1 MVAANLFDHPGLIL
15 IIVAVTL
22 IRWLAQK
29 AKSGNQNTQPPA
41 PPSRPIPRG
50 GESQTEE
57 ERIRKFLE
65 ALGQPPGSTPPKVAP
80 RRREV
85 QPRIFPKVP
94 PLTTAPPPLSQSPAT
109 RPSMPPPP
117 MEVAP
122 FKPAIAPEGDFE
134 VHEVARQISSEPVPE
149 IRRELSSRQN
159 LRAKFAT
166 RSDLRDAIVLRE
178 IFGPPRSVQPLDSL
192 LGF

>member
-1 MVAANLFDHPGLIL
+1 MATSIFDHPGLIL

-29 AKSGNQNTQPPA
+29 AKTTQTPKPDA

-57 ERIRKFLE
+57 ERVRKFLE
-65 ALGQPPGSTPPKVAP
+65 ALGQPPGSMPPKVAT

-85 QPRIFPKVP
+85 QPRIFPLP
-94 PLTTAPPPLSQSPAT
+94 PLTTAPPPLSQPSAT
-109 RPSMPPPP
+109 RPSMPPPLP
-117 MEVAP
+117 LKVTP
-122 FKPAIAPEGDFE
+122 FKPATALEGGFE
-134 VHEVARQISSEPVPE
+134 VHEVARQTSSEPVPE

-159 LRAKFAT
+159 LRVNLT
-166 RSDLRDAIVLRE
+166 TSSGLRDAIVLRE
-178 IFGPPRSVQPLDSL
+178 IFGPPRSVQPVDFL

>member
-1 MVAANLFDHPGLIL
+1 MLAANLFDHPGLIL

-29 AKSGNQNTQPPA
+29 AKTTQTPKPEA

-57 ERIRKFLE
+57 ERVRKFLE
-65 ALGQPPGSTPPKVAP
+65 ALGQPPGSTPPKVAT
-80 RRREV
+80 RRQAV
-85 QPRIFPKVP
+85 QPRIFPKLP
-94 PLTTAPPPLSQSPAT
+94 PLTTAPPPLSQPSAT
-109 RPSMPPPP
+109 RPSMPPPLP
-117 MEVAP
+117 LEVTP
-122 FKPAIAPEGDFE
+122 FKPATAQEGGFE
-134 VHEVARQISSEPVPE
+134 VHEVARQTSSEPVPE

-159 LRAKFAT
+159 LRVNLT
-166 RSDLRDAIVLRE
+166 TSSGLRDAIVLRE

>member
-1 MVAANLFDHPGLIL
+1 MVASIFDHPGLIL

-29 AKSGNQNTQPPA
+29 AKTTQTPKPDA

-57 ERIRKFLE
+57 ERVRKFLE
-65 ALGQPPGSTPPKVAP
+65 ALGQPPGSTPPKIAP

-85 QPRIFPKVP
+85 QPMIFTLP
-94 PLTTAPPPLSQSPAT
+94 PLTTAPPPLSQPSAA

-117 MEVAP
+117 LPMEVTP
-122 FKPAIAPEGDFE
+122 FQPATAQEANFE
-134 VHEVARQISSEPVPE
+134 VHEVARQTSSEPVPE

-159 LRAKFAT
+159 LRVNLAT
-166 RSDLRDAIVLRE
+166 GSGLRDAIVLRE